1 MCRLHAPMD
10 YYFTQQESIGRRY
23 TKRDKSEIF
32 MIRLDNKY
40 YDAAIDKLLLHVA
53 IAAIHGDDKIS
64 HQAYTFTRLPATV
77 KYITS
82 IVHHE
87 IQQLLQ
93 KALKQTEIKNLR
105 INLRYLLQKHQRKRI
120 GQDKKRKR
128 IGFQRMR
135 IGPISSNNLRVI
147 FDIFQRDHLNKDIDK
162 MSTSPKT
169 ALTVFQNI
177 YSRDRLN
184 KHIDKYLF
192 DVFQRDKLNKNIDK
206 DKHDENPPHLVPQTK
221 Q

>member
-1 MCRLHAPMD
+1 M
-10 YYFTQQESIGRRY
+10 
-23 TKRDKSEIF
+23 
-32 MIRLDNKY
+32 
-40 YDAAIDKLLLHVA
+40 
-53 IAAIHGDDKIS
+53 
-64 HQAYTFTRLPATV
+64 

-87 IQQLLQ
+87 IQLLHQ
-93 KALKQTEIKNLR
+93 KALKQTEIKNLHT
-105 INLRYLLQKHQRKRI
+105 NLRHFLQKHQRKRI
-120 GQDKKRKR
+120 GQEYIEEKLKSFITKKRKR
-128 IGFQRMR
+128 IGFQRKR
-135 IGPISSNNLRVI
+135 IGPIFFQSSNNLRVI

-162 MSTSPKT
+162 LSTSPKT